1 MLFSAFRQT
10 GTPDYLVAGL
20 GNPGKDYTITRHNA
34 GFLAMEYL
42 SQLLKAPV
50 NRLRFHALIGNA
62 VIGGK
67 RVLLMMPQTYMNL
80 SGDAVGEAARFYR
93 IPPERVIVIYDDKDI
108 PVGHLRVRGKGSD
121 GGHNG
126 IKSIISRLGSENF
139 PRVRIGIGKAAYPD
153 MPLADHVLGRFT
165 EEEQKQIFE
174 VLGYVAQG
182 VELIVTDGVYA
193 AQNKLNGIGK

>member
-1 MLFSAFRQT
+1 
-10 GTPDYLVAGL
+10 
-20 GNPGKDYTITRHNA
+20 
-34 GFLAMEYL
+34 
-42 SQLLKAPV
+42 
-50 NRLRFHALIGNA
+50 
-62 VIGGK
+62 
-67 RVLLMMPQTYMNL
+67 MNL

-139 PRVRIGIGKAAYPD
+139 PRIRIGIGKAAYPD

>member
-139 PRVRIGIGKAAYPD
+139 PRIRIGIGKAAYPG

-165 EEEQKQIFE
+165 EEEQKQVFE

-193 AQNKLNGIGK
+193 AHNKLNGIGK

>member
-20 GNPGKDYTITRHNA
+20 GNPGKDYTVTRHNA
-34 GFLAMEYL
+34 GFLAMESL

-139 PRVRIGIGKAAYPD
+139 PRIRIGIGKAAYPD

>member
-20 GNPGKDYTITRHNA
+20 GNPGKDYTVTRHNA

-139 PRVRIGIGKAAYPD
+139 PRIRIGIGKAAYPD

>member
-20 GNPGKDYTITRHNA
+20 GNPGEDYTVTRHNA

-139 PRVRIGIGKAAYPD
+139 PRIRIGIGKAAYPD

>member
-20 GNPGKDYTITRHNA
+20 GNPGKDYTVTRHNA

-50 NRLRFHALIGNA
+50 NRLRFHALIGND

-126 IKSIISRLGSENF
+126 IK
-139 PRVRIGIGKAAYPD
+139 
-153 MPLADHVLGRFT
+153 
-165 EEEQKQIFE
+165 
-174 VLGYVAQG
+174 
-182 VELIVTDGVYA
+182 
-193 AQNKLNGIGK
+193 

>member
-139 PRVRIGIGKAAYPD
+139 PRIRIGIGKAAYPD

>member
-20 GNPGKDYTITRHNA
+20 GNPGKDYTVTRHNA

-42 SQLLKAPV
+42 SQLLKAPI

-139 PRVRIGIGKAAYPD
+139 PRIRIGIGKAAYPD

-174 VLGYVAQG
+174 MLGYVAQG